1 MTKIVE
7 FAEADLAVDHP
18 RRKLRE
24 LTRDAFI
31 ENYGSGT
38 LRKSARLG
46 FNVQDVY
53 LRERAQL
60 EFGYGFEVVPRS
72 RVTYTDIKLVS
83 CAAMTELGWHAERM
97 IEMRPFESDTFVC
110 KTFEVEFADGRKKEG
125 VGILVWQTSA
135 AWIPQGSMALAIVAE
150 RRNGAYES
158 ACNPF

>member
-7 FAEADLAVDHP
+7 FAETDLAGGHP

-24 LTRDAFI
+24 LTREAFI
-31 ENYGSGT
+31 EKYGSGT
-38 LRKSARLG
+38 LRKSERLG

-60 EFGYGFEVVPRS
+60 EFGYGFEVVARS

-97 IEMRPFESDTFVC
+97 IEMRPFESDVFMC
-110 KTFEVEFADGRKKEG
+110 KTFEVEYADGRKREG
-125 VGILVWQTSA
+125 AGILVGETSA
-135 AWIPQGSMALAIVAE
+135 AWVPQGNMVLAIVTE
-150 RRNGAYES
+150 RHNGAYE
-158 ACNPF
+158 AAINPF